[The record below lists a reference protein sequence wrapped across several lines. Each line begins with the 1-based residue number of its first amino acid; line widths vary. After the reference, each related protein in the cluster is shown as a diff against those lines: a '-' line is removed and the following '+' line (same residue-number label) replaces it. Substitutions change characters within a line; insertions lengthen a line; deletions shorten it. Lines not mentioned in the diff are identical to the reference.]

1 MAEGSD
7 RDTEALLHT
16 SGSPATFVDVSIRP
30 NLQAAA
36 EGSSAEGPR
45 RRSAADHCLL

>member
-16 SGSPATFVDVSIRP
+16 SGSPATFFDGSIWP

-36 EGSSAEGPR
+36 EVSSAEGQR
-45 RRSAADHCLL
+45 RRSAADHCSL